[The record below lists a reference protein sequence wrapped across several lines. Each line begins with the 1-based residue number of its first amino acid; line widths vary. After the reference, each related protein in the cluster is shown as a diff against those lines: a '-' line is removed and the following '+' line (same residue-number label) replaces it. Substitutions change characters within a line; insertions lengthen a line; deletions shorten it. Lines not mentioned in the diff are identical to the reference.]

1 MLETMMLSISSK
13 SVVVPKGEYVLGDPC
28 YVVPNDDWSDLLN
41 SCNYFN
47 HPVGRVRDFNIL
59 GFGTKWGDG
68 CYRDTKGN
76 VYPVDAGLIGLVPV
90 AYAEVEPDS
99 VIVSFSEPTL
109 CQNDDGILKF
119 GSYVIDTVL
128 VEDEE

>member
-1 MLETMMLSISSK
+1 MLEISSK

-47 HPVGRVRDFNIL
+47 SPVGRVRDSKIL
-59 GFGTKWGDG
+59 AFGTKWGDG

-90 AYAEVEPDS
+90 AYAEVEPNS

-109 CQNDDGILKF
+109 CLNDDGILKF
-119 GSYVIDTVL
+119 GNYVIDTVL
-128 VEDEE
+128 EEVEEENNE